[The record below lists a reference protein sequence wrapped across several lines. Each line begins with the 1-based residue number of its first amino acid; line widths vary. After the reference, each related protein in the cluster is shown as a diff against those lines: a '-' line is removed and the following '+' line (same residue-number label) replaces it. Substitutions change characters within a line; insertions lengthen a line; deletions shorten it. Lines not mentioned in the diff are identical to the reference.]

1 MKLKSTLIISYTLLI
16 NYLIISL
23 TNICLLFIHEKIHVC
38 LFNKHELLM
47 IVLKHNSRNLIA
59 PIPTTLSVVACL
71 KAEPKCFISLINMIW
86 RLFPSQNMN
95 IVQNKGKNNNRF
107 LVLFCGSFN
116 ALKYCNKSHC
126 TYSTYLNGTKDKMTS
141 F

>member
-1 MKLKSTLIISYTLLI
+1 MKLKNTLIISYTLLI

-59 PIPTTLSVVACL
+59 QIPTTLSVVACL
-71 KAEPKCFISLINMIW
+71 KVEPKCFISLINMIW

-107 LVLFCGSFN
+107 LVLFVE
-116 ALKYCNKSHC
+116 ALMLSNIAINH
-126 TYSTYLNGTKDKMTS
+126 TVLTLHT
-141 F
+141 

>member
-1 MKLKSTLIISYTLLI
+1 MKLKNTLIISYTLLI

-59 PIPTTLSVVACL
+59 QIPTTLSVVACL
-71 KAEPKCFISLINMIW
+71 KVEPKCFISLINMIW

-95 IVQNKGKNNNRF
+95 IVRNKGKNNNRF
-107 LVLFCGSFN
+107 LVLFVE
-116 ALKYCNKSHC
+116 ALMLSNIAINH
-126 TYSTYLNGTKDKMTS
+126 TVLTLHT
-141 F
+141 